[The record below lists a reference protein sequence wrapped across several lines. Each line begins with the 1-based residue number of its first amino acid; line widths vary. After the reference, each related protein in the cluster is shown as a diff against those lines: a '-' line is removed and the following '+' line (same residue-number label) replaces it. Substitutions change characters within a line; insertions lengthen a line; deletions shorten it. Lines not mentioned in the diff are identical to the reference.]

1 MQKMKYTK
9 TFVAEDG
16 EEFPYSEKIDEGGY
30 AYWISVVI
38 DSRNAELFICNWGA
52 HIEFDDDRSWLDFSI
67 APELMFPG
75 RNRLGTGELLQ
86 YMDHILDHFSE
97 GRTYTKEQVASIY
110 QRYLKEKEE
119 KRQQGQ

>member
-75 RNRLGTGELLQ
+75 RNRLASRPAAPRTNSGVT
-86 YMDHILDHFSE
+86 FSA
-97 GRTYTKEQVASIY
+97 RIRYTV
-110 QRYLKEKEE
+110 
-119 KRQQGQ
+119 